1 MPARL
6 RELLLDAGIVL
17 GLAAVFTF
25 FGVYGTDGPLW
36 ARFMMWLV
44 TIGTGALSSG
54 FIIPFVFG
62 TRFEP
67 LPLAVRICAGAA
79 LIAVPVTLSLVIF
92 DLAFGGR
99 IRPGLIPIQ
108 YVYVLAVCFVMV
120 IGGYILDLA
129 RQTPAAG
136 RSGEVAPDACERLL
150 ARLPMKYRKAELWAV
165 SSEDHYLRVH
175 TNVGE
180 ELILMRLADA
190 VKELSGA
197 DGLQVHR
204 SWWIARAGVQEAR
217 RDNGKLSLILP
228 SGREVP
234 VSRTYLGVVR
244 DSGLVA

>member
-6 RELLLDAGIVL
+6 RQLLLDTGIVL
-17 GLAAVFTF
+17 ALAAGFTF

-36 ARFMMWLV
+36 ARFLMWVV
-44 TIGTGALSSG
+44 TIGTGAASSS

-67 LPLAVRICAGAA
+67 WPLALRICAGAA
-79 LIAVPVTLSLVIF
+79 LIALPVTLSLILI
-92 DLAFGGR
+92 DLSFGAR
-99 IRPGLIPIQ
+99 ISLSFVLIR
-108 YVYVLAVCFVMV
+108 YLYVLAVCLVLV
-120 IGGYILDLA
+120 IGGYILALA
-129 RQTPAAG
+129 QQAPPRPA
-136 RSGEVAPDACERLL
+136 GETSPDASEDFL
-150 ARLPMKYRKAELWAV
+150 ARLPVKYRTAELWAV

-175 TNVGE
+175 TSAGE

-190 VKELSGA
+190 VRELGGA

-204 SWWIARAGVQEAR
+204 SWWIARAGIRDTR

-234 VSRTYLGVVR
+234 VSRTYLNAVR
-244 DSGLVA
+244 EAGYAA